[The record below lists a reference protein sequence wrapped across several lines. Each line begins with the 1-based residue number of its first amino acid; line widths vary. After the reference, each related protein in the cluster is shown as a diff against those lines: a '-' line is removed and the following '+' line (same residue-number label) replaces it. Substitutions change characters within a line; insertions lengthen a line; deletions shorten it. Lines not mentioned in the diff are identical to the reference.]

1 MITTEELIKKWSLKF
16 EGLTWEDIGDQDWE
30 EFLKDFK
37 NCFNSTKSIDDGS
50 TEA

>member
-1 MITTEELIKKWSLKF
+1 MMTAEELIKKWSLRF
-16 EGLTWEDIGDQDWE
+16 EGLTWEEIFDQDWE

-37 NCFNSTKSIDDGS
+37 NCLDSTKLIDGWS